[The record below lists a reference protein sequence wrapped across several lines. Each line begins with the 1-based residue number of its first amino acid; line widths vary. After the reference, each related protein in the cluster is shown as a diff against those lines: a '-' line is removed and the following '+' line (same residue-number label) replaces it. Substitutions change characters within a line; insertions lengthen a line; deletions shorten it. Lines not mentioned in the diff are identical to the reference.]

1 MITWIVFAVYAL
13 AMIYLGYR
21 SRHTEKGDDY
31 WTAARGLSG
40 WSAGLSLSAGFMS
53 ISWSC
58 VYAIQVFYWYGL
70 SGFFLMTIPWM
81 LALGG
86 IYFLAVKYHNIP
98 AFSQAE
104 MVRQRFGA
112 SSAGMVSI
120 TQVVVFLIWGGAEVY
135 VAANLLEPALGVDK
149 KWIMLL
155 ITLTI
160 AIYSTWGGFSA
171 VVQTDKFQFVF
182 VSLYLVTVF
191 WMAWIV
197 APSMNLNKLIP
208 AKTDHVFFDAKL
220 LPLMIVTAIAYL
232 PGWLSEAD
240 LWLRVQAA
248 RDVKEARKAALIGLF
263 NSFMFVGVI
272 PAFIALAAMTLFPAR
287 DALTSSLIG
296 SEGEKIIA
304 AIVLPFDNLWMQAFL
319 GIGLLCASMSTIDTC
334 TNIVSLNIS
343 RDLLQIKK
351 LFTSKVINAL
361 VVGVTFIVAIN
372 VDSLWNIFY
381 LSSGL
386 LSTAV
391 ALPVLSTLHKGIP
404 SRAVFFSSFFGFIST
419 VFFYFNG
426 VFGWIPLTLGHAV
439 KGTGLEYIV
448 FGMIGAATGFVAGY
462 FFRPARLLYR

>member
-182 VSLYLVTVF
+182 VSLY
-191 WMAWIV
+191 
-197 APSMNLNKLIP
+197 
-208 AKTDHVFFDAKL
+208 
-220 LPLMIVTAIAYL
+220 
-232 PGWLSEAD
+232 
-240 LWLRVQAA
+240 
-248 RDVKEARKAALIGLF
+248 
-263 NSFMFVGVI
+263 
-272 PAFIALAAMTLFPAR
+272 
-287 DALTSSLIG
+287 
-296 SEGEKIIA
+296 
-304 AIVLPFDNLWMQAFL
+304 
-319 GIGLLCASMSTIDTC
+319 
-334 TNIVSLNIS
+334 
-343 RDLLQIKK
+343 
-351 LFTSKVINAL
+351 
-361 VVGVTFIVAIN
+361 
-372 VDSLWNIFY
+372 
-381 LSSGL
+381 
-386 LSTAV
+386 
-391 ALPVLSTLHKGIP
+391 
-404 SRAVFFSSFFGFIST
+404 
-419 VFFYFNG
+419 
-426 VFGWIPLTLGHAV
+426 
-439 KGTGLEYIV
+439 
-448 FGMIGAATGFVAGY
+448 
-462 FFRPARLLYR
+462 